1 MYQHIKFKNRDGWVS
16 VKILQAPSVLNKIW
30 NEQDNPENLKLGVV
44 VNFAKK
50 GELAPICKNWR
61 GITLLTTVR
70 KMLGKSILQRMK
82 DGLGDRRLWNEQAP
96 DFVRR

>member
-1 MYQHIKFKNRDGWVS
+1 MGFGEDPPGSLSPK
-16 VKILQAPSVLNKIW
+16 
-30 NEQDNPENLKLGVV
+30 QDLEWRGQPWELGVV
-44 VNFAKK
+44 VNFTKK

>member
-1 MYQHIKFKNRDGWVS
+1 MYQHIKFKNQDGWVS

-30 NEQDNPENLKLGVV
+30 NEEDNPENLKLGVV
-44 VNFAKK
+44 VNFTKK

-82 DGLGDRRLWNEQAP
+82 DGLGDRRLWNKQAP
-96 DFVRR
+96 DFVRG